1 MLGKL
6 GAKPIFRHGRCVKIP
21 QAVKELG
28 EVSVGGVGHG
38 NRKLQEEERAE
49 RESPRAPQRRHCE
62 LALVPARRAR
72 ARSNAAATRLRR
84 AARASSSLDGRAV
97 RWRLA
102 TRSPRASRALRAMKR
117 ARAIS
122 ASARVPPR
130 DAGSLAMQSTGQG

>member
-6 GAKPIFRHGRCVKIP
+6 GPKPIFRHGRCVKIP

-49 RESPRAPQRRHCE
+49 RECPRAPQRRHCE

-72 ARSNAAATRLRR
+72 ARSNAAATRQRSATTVSVPPGGQRLIF
-84 AARASSSLDGRAV
+84 AAPA
-97 RWRLA
+97 A
-102 TRSPRASRALRAMKR
+102 T
-117 ARAIS
+117 
-122 ASARVPPR
+122 ASAYGRQP
-130 DAGSLAMQSTGQG
+130 L